1 MEAIDGKPVTAEMI
15 QAWADEAEQEYDIE
29 KLRRRG
35 RKPNGDG
42 AARVVPVRLDA
53 TLLAAV
59 DAQAEIEETN
69 RSDVIR
75 AALRAYVA

>member
-1 MEAIDGKPVTAEMI
+1 METIDGKPVTPEMI
-15 QAWADEAEQEYDIE
+15 QAWADEAEQWYDIE

-42 AARVVPVRLDA
+42 VARVVPVRLDA